1 MPSITLH
8 RITVAHAE
16 EAISEIWRCLEEY
29 DILSPAMACKF
40 EGPDLTIQLHFA
52 EPLSAELVNRRLC
65 AWFLGC
71 AAETSQSGTR
81 PVVVSAPEYTARRR
95 QYRNHVA
102 GFYRQPAAA
111 RAR

>member
-16 EAISEIWRCLEEY
+16 EAISEIWNCLEEY
-29 DILSPAMACKF
+29 DIRSPAMACNF
-40 EGPDLTIQLHFA
+40 DGPDLTIQLHFV
-52 EPLSAELVNRRLC
+52 EPLGAELVNQRLC

-71 AAETSQSGTR
+71 AAEARQSGA
-81 PVVVSAPEYTARRR
+81 PPALVSAPEYNAKRR
-95 QYRNHVA
+95 QCRNHRA
-102 GFYRQPAAA
+102 AFYPQPMVA